1 MTEMEMELQALAL
14 EHPSLGAHGLMWHH
28 AMWLPCKGEQHMP
41 PLNVALWHMDYFEL
55 KTIKAQRTQE
65 ESLTFPPKPK

>member
-1 MTEMEMELQALAL
+1 MVYASAE
-14 EHPSLGAHGLMWHH
+14 
-28 AMWLPCKGEQHMP
+28 EQNLSP
-41 PLNVALWHMDYFEL
+41 QNVSLWHMDYFEL

>member
-14 EHPSLGAHGLMWHH
+14 EYPSLGAHGLMWYH

-41 PLNVALWHMDYFEL
+41 SLNVALWHMDYFEL
-55 KTIKAQRTQE
+55 KVIKTRQTRKNS
-65 ESLTFPPKPK
+65 SLLPI

>member
-14 EHPSLGAHGLMWHH
+14 EHPSLGAHGLMWYH

-41 PLNVALWHMDYFEL
+41 SLNVALWHMDYFEL
-55 KTIKAQRTQE
+55 KVLEKLEI
-65 ESLTFPPKPK
+65 